1 MSEIIKKRKQFTMK
15 YKTEIDNQRTISDLD
30 LIIESEFMFSSSAIN
45 ARKFPFIINSNKLQN
60 ETFTK

>member
-1 MSEIIKKRKQFTMK
+1 MK